1 MFAVF
6 HSVNILTP
14 NLIECGVG
22 KRCTKWAL
30 EGRCEPVQTGINT
43 PLAGI
48 INNKS
53 LLSLLGQLT
62 FPRPVQNYSFY

>member
-1 MFAVF
+1 MFAIF

-14 NLIECGVG
+14 NVMDCGVR
-22 KRCTKWAL
+22 KRCAKWAL
-30 EGRCEPVQTGINT
+30 GGRCEPVQTSNNI

-53 LLSLLGQLT
+53 FLSLLGQLT